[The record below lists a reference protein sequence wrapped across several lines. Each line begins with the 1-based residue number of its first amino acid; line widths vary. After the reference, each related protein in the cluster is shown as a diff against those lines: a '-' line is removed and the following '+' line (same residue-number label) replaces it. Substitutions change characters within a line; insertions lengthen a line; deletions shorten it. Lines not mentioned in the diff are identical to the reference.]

1 MQLVEALELLQRPTS
16 PGAEPLSVALATGF
30 EPLHL
35 RTFLAGELTRV
46 LPHAHAQIDT
56 GVFDDLT
63 GNIRRA
69 ADSDADSIAV
79 VIEWADVDP
88 RLALRRLGG
97 WRIRDLADIA
107 ERAEHSL
114 RVLEAELIA
123 AAARRRVVCCPP
135 TLPLPPLFAEA
146 PVHSGGLELSLRA
159 SLAAFAA
166 RIAQHPRVTVA
177 SSQHI
182 DSSSPA
188 WARRGVMVAAASRN
202 DPAMIELAFARPDL
216 LLPADCV
223 FPLQAGWGPKSQ
235 AIERILET
243 WNVSSAS
250 VVFVDDSPLDLDEAR
265 AALPGLETMLFPA
278 DDDDLP
284 AFLTRLRELF
294 GKQVASSEDELRLA
308 SVRAG
313 SSYRRDAA
321 RAGAA
326 ADEFLAQV
334 SGCVEF
340 SCAEARLLR
349 ALELINKTSQFNLN
363 GVRLTERELQRA
375 LDERGMQQLS
385 ASYADRYGPLGMI
398 AALLLERRES
408 DLVIRAWV
416 MSCRALSRRIEHHCL
431 RFVFDAFAIDRVT
444 IDYQPTD
451 RNAPFREFLVSLL
464 DAAPQ
469 PAECL
474 TRQALSERGPALVHR
489 VLAQDR

>member
-1 MQLVEALELLQRPTS
+1 M
-16 PGAEPLSVALATGF
+16 
-30 EPLHL
+30 
-35 RTFLAGELTRV
+35 
-46 LPHAHAQIDT
+46 
-56 GVFDDLT
+56 
-63 GNIRRA
+63 
-69 ADSDADSIAV
+69 
-79 VIEWADVDP
+79 
-88 RLALRRLGG
+88 
-97 WRIRDLADIA
+97 
-107 ERAEHSL
+107 
-114 RVLEAELIA
+114 
-123 AAARRRVVCCPP
+123 
-135 TLPLPPLFAEA
+135 
-146 PVHSGGLELSLRA
+146 HSGGLELSLRA
-159 SLAAFAA
+159 SLAALAA

-177 SSQHI
+177 SLQHI

-188 WARRGVMVAAASRN
+188 WARRDTQSELTTGFPYTLAHASVLAASLAKLIVAPAPRKGLITDLDDTLWAGLLGEVGVEQIAWTLDGGHQRHGLYQQFLASLASTGVMVAAVSRN
-202 DPAMIELAFARPDL
+202 DPAMIELAFARADL

-265 AALPGLETMLFPA
+265 AALPGLETMLFPT

-321 RAGAA
+321 RTGAG

-334 SGCVEF
+334 NGCVEF
-340 SCAEARLLR
+340 SCADTRRLR

-363 GVRLTERELQRA
+363 GGRLTERELQRA
-375 LDERGMQQLS
+375 LDEREMQLVS
-385 ASYADRYGPLGMI
+385 ASYADRYGPLGVI

-408 DLVIRAWV
+408 DLVIRTWV

-431 RFVFDAFAIDRVT
+431 RFVFDAFAVDRVT

-451 RNAPFREFLVSLL
+451 RNAPFREFLGSLL

-469 PAECL
+469 PTECL